1 MYAYIRLYLLSW
13 CWLWVPRRLSDTA
26 VQTKSLVAVD
36 ACLSPIIIYSS
47 LAILAGNTW
56 KTPYCEWAEANFPM
70 WWPRSLQQRLFD
82 PHGLFDPHAQVV
94 RQHFWDKVKQDFFHD
109 SMVPRNFVQNPGS
122 KYRKMLGWQWLGR
135 LWQCRSL
142 SGRCESLP
150 CHCHFAAF
158 RHLPSNLITHLV
170 LSPSCQKPDIIYV
183 FALCKLLGLS
193 QKRGTTMKKQLSH
206 HIKLEG
212 VQSKF
217 KLKTKRQLAN
227 DFNMIGASWNMHG
240 DNMNTEIA
248 WKQQT
253 PILPSPTFE
262 LCARKVKKYGKLVSP
277 GRNLFC
283 LLWPRTAWDLF
294 YAGVQTT
301 RICEN
306 EAINC
311 EMGIH
316 QLISQ
321 CTSCCS
327 SDSESTHNANGC
339 Q

>member
-1 MYAYIRLYLLSW
+1 
-13 CWLWVPRRLSDTA
+13 
-26 VQTKSLVAVD
+26 
-36 ACLSPIIIYSS
+36 
-47 LAILAGNTW
+47 
-56 KTPYCEWAEANFPM
+56 
-70 WWPRSLQQRLFD
+70 
-82 PHGLFDPHAQVV
+82 
-94 RQHFWDKVKQDFFHD
+94 
-109 SMVPRNFVQNPGS
+109 
-122 KYRKMLGWQWLGR
+122 MLGWQWLGR

-158 RHLPSNLITHLV
+158 RHLPSNLITHLA

-283 LLWPRTAWDLF
+283 LLWPRTTWDLF

-311 EMGIH
+311 KTGIH
-316 QLISQ
+316 QFISQ
-321 CTSCCS
+321 YTSCCS
-327 SDSESTHNANGC
+327 SDSESTHNANGPRLSVRNIC
-339 Q
+339 CDAEVRLIKRIVEPMNGVDSVSVNPFSKICAVEAGTSIGSCKQLFFFRRLYLPLTSFDIFGQHRHLLERQGASKQASKQASK